1 MASMAVSAN
10 LVEKSVLFIP
20 HTSVECE
27 PCQAKLCTGRIQKH
41 LPVEL
46 VSQYL
51 VSQST
56 GTGGVM
62 CPMLLE
68 KSSGVFSL

>member
-1 MASMAVSAN
+1 MAVSEN
-10 LVEKSVLFIP
+10 LVKMSVLFIP

-51 VSQST
+51 VTQST
-56 GTGGVM
+56 RARGVM
-62 CPMLLE
+62 NPVLLE
-68 KSSGVFSL
+68 KSSSMSSL